1 MNDDIKKIIQQNK
14 SLSDYDKIVIE
25 DSLQILNQINNE
37 LNSNNVLNLNHLLL
51 NLSNILGRD
60 ISISKDKLEEAI
72 LEEASI
78 ILSRYSNIY
87 RELLDKNMYSEVFLF
102 INNYI
107 KKVINYLNKIMIT
120 DKEKFEPYV
129 SFFDNG
135 RTPKQKEV
143 KEQKLEMTIETIQ
156 NTMHLLNEAVRN
168 YYEIYHNKTL
178 IATFTDEQV
187 IKFKIMEANL
197 AHLLGVNLKAIV
209 KNKEF
214 VDLFHITSSEI
225 ECILDETYTLDPNGS
240 AAISV
245 LHKIIDISDGNLLQ
259 FEYDRLKKID
269 NYEYRYMKY
278 KKDPNQ
284 ALGVYA
290 KINYKSKAFIDYRP
304 LEELS
309 LILNFPEGYRIINS
323 DRIIPNHSLVVSKNH
338 LSDNFKY
345 TSLLSNYD
353 KLNDRR
359 YFLSLLL
366 KKPSSMEQYQKD
378 AIPAISTSVEM
389 ISDDGT
395 GKTIRRDFSI
405 EEQIR
410 FLLEVQNDFQK
421 LDLQEVV
428 EYFRN
433 LSDDY
438 SKKGKK

>member
-1 MNDDIKKIIQQNK
+1 
-14 SLSDYDKIVIE
+14 
-25 DSLQILNQINNE
+25 
-37 LNSNNVLNLNHLLL
+37 
-51 NLSNILGRD
+51 
-60 ISISKDKLEEAI
+60 
-72 LEEASI
+72 
-78 ILSRYSNIY
+78 
-87 RELLDKNMYSEVFLF
+87 
-102 INNYI
+102 
-107 KKVINYLNKIMIT
+107 
-120 DKEKFEPYV
+120 
-129 SFFDNG
+129 
-135 RTPKQKEV
+135 
-143 KEQKLEMTIETIQ
+143 
-156 NTMHLLNEAVRN
+156 
-168 YYEIYHNKTL
+168 
-178 IATFTDEQV
+178 
-187 IKFKIMEANL
+187 
-197 AHLLGVNLKAIV
+197 
-209 KNKEF
+209 
-214 VDLFHITSSEI
+214 
-225 ECILDETYTLDPNGS
+225 
-240 AAISV
+240 
-245 LHKIIDISDGNLLQ
+245 
-259 FEYDRLKKID
+259 
-269 NYEYRYMKY
+269 MKY

-284 ALGVYA
+284 TLGVYA

-345 TSLLSNYD
+345 TSLLSNFD

-428 EYFRN
+428 EYFKN
-433 LSDDY
+433 LIYDY